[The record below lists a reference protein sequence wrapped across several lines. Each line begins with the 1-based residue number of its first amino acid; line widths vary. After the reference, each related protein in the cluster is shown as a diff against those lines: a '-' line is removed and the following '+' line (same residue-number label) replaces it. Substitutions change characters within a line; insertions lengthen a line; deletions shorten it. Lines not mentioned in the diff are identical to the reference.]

1 MIMPLLIVLGLV
13 VVAWLLFGWL
23 KRVHPRHA
31 AKVMTAFGLAAL
43 VVAGVWLVLTGKLA
57 GLAAIGAGLA
67 PWLGR
72 AVKLHSVW
80 KSARDFL
87 GQRQNAPPPPP
98 PPPPTPRPS
107 NGMSVEEAREVL
119 GVDANADTAA
129 IKSAHRRLM
138 EANHPDRGGSNW
150 IASRLNQARD
160 RLLS

>member
-1 MIMPLLIVLGLV
+1 MIIPLLIVLGLV

-23 KRVHPRHA
+23 KRVHPRYA
-31 AKVMTAFGLAAL
+31 AKAMTAFGLAAL
-43 VVAGVWLVLTGKLA
+43 VVAGIWLVLTGKLA

-72 AVKLHSVW
+72 AVKLHTFW
-80 KSARDFL
+80 KSAQDIL
-87 GQRQNAPPPPP
+87 GQKQNTPP
-98 PPPPTPRPS
+98 PPPPTRSS

-119 GVDANADTAA
+119 GVAANADAA
-129 IKSAHRRLM
+129 TIKSAHRRLM

>member
-1 MIMPLLIVLGLV
+1 MIIPLLIALGLV
-13 VVAWLLFGWL
+13 VAAWLLFGWL
-23 KRVHPRHA
+23 KRVHPRYA
-31 AKVMTAFGLAAL
+31 AKAMTAFGLAAL

-72 AVKLHSVW
+72 AVKLHSFW
-80 KSARDFL
+80 KSAQDIL
-87 GQRQNAPPPPP
+87 GQKQNAPPPPS
-98 PPPPTPRPS
+98 TRPS
-107 NGMSVEEAREVL
+107 NGMSVEDAREIL
-119 GVDANADTAA
+119 GVDANADTAT

-160 RLLS
+160 CLLG